1 MMIRVYS
8 IDVMMFMVF
17 VRVSRKKILVSLVSI
32 NMSIPL
38 GPIVVVRHVLPFKDS

>member
-17 VRVSRKKILVSLVSI
+17 VSVSRFFFLVSLVSV

-38 GPIVVVRHVLPFKDS
+38 GPLVVVV

>member
-17 VRVSRKKILVSLVSI
+17 VRVSREKKNLVSLVSI

-38 GPIVVVRHVLPFKDS
+38 GPIVVVV